1 MASENNPSPTE
12 GHDSEQLCDTP
23 KCGKYATHV
32 IVGLS
37 EVGYACLAC
46 LPRYEDP
53 HSTIESICE
62 HHNTYADEDIEGG
75 RVYVCDEC
83 DEVIPQY
90 EDEDAAYEAYRDMCM
105 EDD

>member
-1 MASENNPSPTE
+1 MKNEKTNPSPTE

-23 KCGKYATHV
+23 NCGKYATHV

-62 HHNTYADEDIEGG
+62 HHHTESDMATDGSWIQ
-75 RVYVCDEC
+75 VCDEC
-83 DEVIPQY
+83 DEVMP
-90 EDEDAAYEAYRDMCM
+90 DENPCDGDY
-105 EDD
+105 